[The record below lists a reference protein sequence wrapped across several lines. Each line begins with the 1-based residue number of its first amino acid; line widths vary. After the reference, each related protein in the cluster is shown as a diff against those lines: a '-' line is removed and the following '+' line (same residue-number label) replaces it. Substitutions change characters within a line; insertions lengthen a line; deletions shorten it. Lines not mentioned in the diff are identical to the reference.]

1 MLRGGAAGLRRSPW
15 PGFSAALPS
24 GQLLASSCALLS
36 PPARTLGWIFPK
48 RRALFTPFVA
58 SATSA
63 SSKLRD
69 SNFWGNQENG
79 EAPPS
84 LRYLGLRAWRRGTPS
99 LVGTRVPRALAHGV
113 LCTHL
118 QQSEGVGKCL
128 PGQKGILPSRGRSRG
143 SVRSRAGR
151 CGTRQGA
158 ASRRAALSPAS
169 LLRLYQKRAA
179 FPYYLK
185 EQGEERKRKSL
196 YSSPDA
202 SSSRR

>member
-1 MLRGGAAGLRRSPW
+1 MGLGRSPW

-36 PPARTLGWIFPK
+36 PPARTLGQIFPK

-79 EAPPS
+79 EAPLS

-118 QQSEGVGKCL
+118 RQSEGVGKHL
-128 PGQKGILPSRGRSRG
+128 PGQKGILLSQGEAEA
-143 SVRSRAGR
+143 RAG
-151 CGTRQGA
+151 
-158 ASRRAALSPAS
+158 AAL
-169 LLRLYQKRAA
+169 LAA
-179 FPYYLK
+179 A
-185 EQGEERKRKSL
+185 QGREPRPGEPRCPQALPSFAFTRSARHFL
-196 YSSPDA
+196 II
-202 SSSRR
+202 